1 MGGEQGRKR
10 SRSAREQKHDDGPS
24 DDAGE
29 KCAAMYSR
37 GTAGSFVKSAEVVNA
52 APPLVRRSTDRY
64 INIETVFVT
73 VASTYVSTV
82 IYSCVYIYRY
92 LLDLC
97 IYMRAARILPLT
109 CTFACLL
116 VCLLVG
122 WLLLSHIIIF
132 AMLLS

>member
-24 DDAGE
+24 DDAGT
-29 KCAAMYSR
+29 KRAAMYSR
-37 GTAGSFVKSAEVVNA
+37 GTAGSFVKSAEVVNT

-64 INIETVFVT
+64 INLETVFVT
-73 VASTYVSTV
+73 VATTCVSTV

-97 IYMRAARILPLT
+97 MYIYARCKDLDPYLYVCLP
-109 CTFACLL
+109 

-122 WLLLSHIIIF
+122 WLLLSHIIF
-132 AMLLS
+132 SMLLS